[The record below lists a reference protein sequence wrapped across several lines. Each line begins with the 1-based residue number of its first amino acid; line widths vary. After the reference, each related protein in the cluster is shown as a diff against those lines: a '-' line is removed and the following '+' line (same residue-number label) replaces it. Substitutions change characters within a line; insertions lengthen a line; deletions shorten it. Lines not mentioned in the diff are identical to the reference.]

1 MLWHWQVKA
10 MSSRGSLGAME
21 GLAELAAQQDPAAT
35 ERAMMGF
42 AQVMTHVCKL
52 YTGGESSSVSEL
64 EGNQLAASV
73 LYVLGGSGLTAP
85 DRALVLLAADD
96 PVAVWTQR
104 RTVLEQRLVPLMEL
118 WQEAVAT
125 LPPIR
130 NIALRDTLTS
140 IQQLPRTYDSFFAA
154 HEIPCSIDYPLSIP
168 ISEELQG
175 LYYVQAWLE
184 QLLEEAR
191 FLARFDLDQIM
202 ELIDSWC
209 PDPCGLLINLYEPVF
224 QAWQLGRISLR

>member
-1 MLWHWQVKA
+1 
-10 MSSRGSLGAME
+10 MSRRGSLGAME
-21 GLAELAAQQDPAAT
+21 GLAELAAQQDPASA

-42 AQVMTHVCKL
+42 AQVMTHVFWL

-73 LYVLGGSGLTAP
+73 LYVLGGSGPTAP
-85 DRALVLLAADD
+85 ARALVLLAAND
-96 PVAVWTQR
+96 PVALWTQR
-104 RTVLEQRLVPLMEL
+104 RTALEQRIVPLMKL
-118 WQEAVAT
+118 WEEAVAT
-125 LPPIR
+125 LPPVR

-140 IQQLPRTYDSFFAA
+140 IQQLPRSYDSFFAA
-154 HEIPCSIDYPLSIP
+154 HEIPCNIDYPLSIP

-175 LYYVQAWLE
+175 LDYVQAWLE

-191 FLARFDLDQIM
+191 FLAKFDLAQVV
-202 ELIDSWC
+202 ELLNDWC

-224 QAWQLGRISLR
+224 QAWQRGLISMR